1 MAATGAVAGG
11 EERNGGKRWALEV
24 RRWGLRFCLQKFLG
38 SFMRITFKKKTDSI
52 ATFLIWLRS
61 SVPCTERRGTVDPFG
76 RPLFPFFQSGYYEI
90 LSNFQIGFYRNL
102 LNNSNII
109 KFLWCNFLFTL

>member
-1 MAATGAVAGG
+1 VGKGGLWRSGAGAFVFVCK
-11 EERNGGKRWALEV
+11 NFLEV
-24 RRWGLRFCLQKFLG
+24 LCVLH
-38 SFMRITFKKKTDSI
+38 FKKKTDSI